1 MTGKGPK
8 HSRPAKLPTRDEC
21 IKLLRQ
27 NGCDDEVIRHCE
39 AVSALAVKFA
49 RKCGADVALVEAGG
63 LLHDLGRCRTH
74 EIAHAVEGARVAEE
88 LDLPDP
94 LIKIIERHIGAG
106 ISSAEAKRLGLPRK
120 DYTPRTVEEMIV
132 AHADNLVAGSRRTSV
147 KEAVGYLA
155 RKGQHEPAMKVFKLH
170 EKLSRLCGIDLDEIP

>member
-1 MTGKGPK
+1 LTGKGPR
-8 HSRPAKLPTRDEC
+8 HSRPARLPTRDEC
-21 IKLLRQ
+21 IKLLRE

-39 AVSALAVKFA
+39 AVSALAVKIA
-49 RKCGADVALVEAGG
+49 RKCGADVGLVEVGG

-74 EIAHAVEGARVAEE
+74 EIAHAVEGARVAQE

-94 LIKIIERHIGAG
+94 LVKIIERHIGAG
-106 ISSAEAKRLGLPRK
+106 ISSADAKRLGLPKK

-132 AHADNLVAGSRRTSV
+132 AHADNLMAGSRRTSV

-155 RKGQHEPAMKVFKLH
+155 RKGQHEPAIKIVKLH
-170 EKLSRLCGIDLDEIP
+170 EKLSRLCGLDLDDIP